1 MKYENLG
8 TTNISVSKICIGGMS
23 FGKDAAHPDVWA
35 LDEKET
41 EAMIGHA
48 FDLGVNFID
57 TANAY
62 AMGRS
67 EEMIGKAVRSLG
79 IPRDKI
85 IIATKVFPSPSRNCR
100 EKQKSRKGTIDI
112 TINI

>member
-1 MKYENLG
+1 MKYEALG
-8 TTNISVSKICIGGMS
+8 ATEISVSKICIGGMS
-23 FGKDAAHPDVWA
+23 FGKDEAHPDVWA

-67 EEMIGKAVRSLG
+67 EEMIGKGNAAPNGHIPFTPHAKQVLELSLL
-79 IPRDKI
+79 
-85 IIATKVFPSPSRNCR
+85 
-100 EKQKSRKGTIDI
+100 
-112 TINI
+112 